1 MCRETKV
8 VTMHNW
14 KIGVCHGHQLVPWGD
29 KEAIGMLQRQLDV
42 DVCVTGHT
50 HKMSV
55 DTHEGTLLINPGSA
69 TGAYSGL
76 LSEVTPSF
84 CLLDVQES
92 KLTVYVYQ
100 LHPNPANPTTIS
112 AQRKQNHKCTNGTC
126 INVQLTRIN
135 KGKNGIN

>member
-1 MCRETKV
+1 
-8 VTMHNW
+8 
-14 KIGVCHGHQLVPWGD
+14 
-29 KEAIGMLQRQLDV
+29 MLQRQLDV

-55 DTHEGTLLINPGSA
+55 EKHEGTLLINPGSA

-76 LSEVTPSF
+76 LSDVTPSF

-100 LHPNPANPTTIS
+100 LHPNPVNPEEFEL
-112 AQRKQNHKCTNGTC
+112 K
-126 INVQLTRIN
+126 VQEF
-135 KGKNGIN
+135 KHAKS